1 MKEALKVWRRA
12 ALAMGG
18 GDEARPHGQ
27 GKRLLGHDQG
37 PFYLLFFS
45 YILWHGECVK
55 KKKKRFRKIT
65 IHKELAVNT
74 CRNYPFYFLPSK

>member
-1 MKEALKVWRRA
+1 MNYTKSRRPIYRRRPSSEKLHEGGAEGVEAGGPGH
-12 ALAMGG
+12 GG

-55 KKKKRFRKIT
+55 KKKKGLER
-65 IHKELAVNT
+65 
-74 CRNYPFYFLPSK
+74 